1 MNSQVETLLDQ
12 ARVLPPGER
21 AELLDALFDLV
32 SPATHAWEEAWIDEC
47 EDRMAA
53 IDRGELPP
61 IAAAEMMAKY
71 GR

>member
-12 ARVLPPGER
+12 ARALPPRER

-32 SPATHAWEEAWIDEC
+32 SPATPAWEEAWIDEC

-53 IDRGELPP
+53 IDRGELPL
-61 IAAAEMMAKY
+61 IAAAEVMAKY